1 MGRLIDLFYNKYN
14 YTDFHELNLSWL
26 LKVVKQLLIEMDNM
40 DEWKAQHIEEYDQLK
55 KLYDDIVSGNFPDA
69 MEDALKDWTVEN
81 SVSIIGE
88 LIKSIFVNLN
98 DDGYIVFFIP
108 DSWEDIVFGTT
119 GLDTFPAGIDYGHLT
134 LNY

>member
-14 YTDFHELNLSWL
+14 YTDFHELNLSWI

-40 DEWKAQHIEEYDQLK
+40 EEWKAQHEEEYNQLK
-55 KLYDDIVSGNFPDA
+55 ALYDQIITGNFPDEMDEA
-69 MEDALKDWTVEN
+69 MRKWTVEN
-81 SVSIIGE
+81 SISLIGE

-98 DDGYIVFFIP
+98 DEGYIVFFIP
-108 DSWEDIVFGTT
+108 DSWDDIIFGTT
-119 GLDTFPAGIDYGHLT
+119 GLDTFPAGVDYGHLT

>member
-1 MGRLIDLFYNKYN
+1 MGLFEHFP
-14 YTDFHELNLSWL
+14 YTNFHDLNLDWIL
-26 LKVVKQLLIEMDNM
+26 RVVKELYQKVSEQTD
-40 DEWKAQHIEEYDQLK
+40 WIEEHQEEYEELKALYDQ
-55 KLYDDIVSGNFPDA
+55 IVSGDFPDS
-69 MEDALKDWTVEN
+69 MESALKNWVVEN

-98 DDGYIVFFIP
+98 DEGYIVFFIP
-108 DSWEDIVFGTT
+108 DSWDDIIFGTT

>member
-1 MGRLIDLFYNKYN
+1 MGRLIDLFYNKYS

-40 DEWKAQHIEEYDQLK
+40 EEWKDQHIDEYDQLK

-69 MEDALKDWTVEN
+69 MEDALEEWTVEH
-81 SVSIIGE
+81 SISIIGE

-98 DDGYIVFFIP
+98 DEGYIVFFIP
-108 DSWEDIVFGTT
+108 DSWEDIIFGTT

>member
-1 MGRLIDLFYNKYN
+1 MGRLIDLFYNRYN

-40 DEWKAQHIEEYDQLK
+40 EEWKAQHIDEYDQLK

-69 MEDALKDWTVEN
+69 MADALKDWTVEN
-81 SVSIIGE
+81 SISIIGE

-98 DDGYIVFFIP
+98 DEGYIVFFIP
-108 DSWEDIVFGTT
+108 DSWDDIIFGTT